1 MGLSA
6 TWATMASK
14 PVAGEVFRYP
24 FLWKREQMAGET
36 EGRKKR
42 PVCIAVT
49 IAKSD
54 GETVVFILPIT
65 TQPPLPTRQ
74 ALEVP
79 QIESQRVGLET
90 HVRKWIMLDEI
101 NTDIV
106 ERSYVWDDRKPLGAF
121 SPVFTAKIQSSLVAL
136 AKAGATS
143 VVNRRK

>member
-1 MGLSA
+1 MPN
-6 TWATMASK
+6 K
-14 PVAGEVFRYP
+14 PTAGEVFRYP
-24 FLWKREQMAGET
+24 FLWKREELSGET

-49 IAKSD
+49 VAKQD

-65 TQPPLPTRQ
+65 TQPPQPARH

-79 QIESQRVGLET
+79 EIESQRVGLET
-90 HVRKWIMLDEI
+90 HVRKWIMLDEV

-121 SPVFTAKIQSSLVAL
+121 SPAFTAKIRVTLLGL
-136 AKAGATS
+136 AKAGAARLVDRT
-143 VVNRRK
+143 K

>member
-1 MGLSA
+1 MS
-6 TWATMASK
+6 
-14 PVAGEVFRYP
+14 
-24 FLWKREQMAGET
+24 GET

-49 IAKSD
+49 VAKQD

-65 TQPPLPTRQ
+65 TQPPQPARH

-79 QIESQRVGLET
+79 EIESQRVGLET
-90 HVRKWIMLDEI
+90 HVRKWIMLDEV

-121 SPVFTAKIQSSLVAL
+121 SPAFTAKIRTTLLAL
-136 AKAGATS
+136 AKAGTAKL
-143 VVNRRK
+143 VDRMK

>member
-1 MGLSA
+1 
-6 TWATMASK
+6 MANK
-14 PVAGEVFRYP
+14 PAAGEVFRYP
-24 FLWKREQMAGET
+24 FLWKREELSGET

-49 IAKSD
+49 VAKQE
-54 GETVVFILPIT
+54 GETIVFILPIT
-65 TQPPLPTRQ
+65 TQPPLPARQ
-74 ALEVP
+74 TIEVP

-121 SPVFTAKIQSSLVAL
+121 SPAFTAKIRSALLAL
-136 AKAGATS
+136 AKAGAAK
-143 VVNRRK
+143 VVDRTK